1 MRRVHFAVAAF
12 GLITIGSA
20 SADDNAVLQLLQR
33 NTCSACHQPTTKVVG
48 PSWQEV
54 ANRYRDGKKT
64 ASALG
69 ESVKKGSTGQW
80 GAVPMPPQ
88 VQINDADLSTIT
100 QWILTKN

>member
-1 MRRVHFAVAAF
+1 MRTLHLAVLVF
-12 GLITIGSA
+12 GIIGA
-20 SADDNAVLQLLQR
+20 GVVVADDDPVPQLLQR

-48 PSWQEV
+48 PSWQEI

-64 ASALG
+64 AAELG

-80 GAVPMPPQ
+80 GPVPMPPQ
-88 VQINDADLSTIT
+88 AQVNDADLATIT